1 MKAETIRAVR
11 SRIRH
16 IVCGS
21 ENFRMPVHP
30 AASTRDDTTFYSS
43 VTHPRLLP
51 CQCSTESASIILPVT
66 LLQVN
71 FTHGSYQLA
80 LHFLIITNFISSEKG
95 HLERNNIVVPFI
107 LLPDVIVKL
116 IVSLVSPDWRSFG
129 SYSISSSSLPPPATL

>member
-16 IVCGS
+16 IICGS

-30 AASTRDDTTFYSS
+30 AAGTRDDRTFYSS
-43 VTHPRLLP
+43 ITHQRLLP
-51 CQCSTESASIILPVT
+51 CQCPAKSTSIILLVT

-71 FTHGSYQLA
+71 FTQGTNRFA

-95 HLERNNIVVPFI
+95 HLERNNIVVPDTCFGCYCEADRVTRQSRLAI
-107 LLPDVIVKL
+107 LRVIFNL
-116 IVSLVSPDWRSFG
+116 ISFT
-129 SYSISSSSLPPPATL
+129 STTATL